1 MNYFELRSGND
12 TRRESRAPTT
22 KMQRGDVIKMV
33 TGGGGGYGNPIER
46 PVEEVLSE
54 VIADYITPDQARDA
68 YGVVVKGKE
77 IDQEAT
83 DRLRSQMGV

>member
-1 MNYFELRSGND
+1 
-12 TRRESRAPTT
+12 
-22 KMQRGDVIKMV
+22 MQRGDVIKMV